1 MNSHLILLPVLLQ
14 VLLTITLYIKL
25 NIVKVRAAKAG
36 DVNEERRSLHDDAWP
51 DYVLKINNCIRNQFE
66 VPILFY
72 VLAISF
78 ALINAVDLSV
88 LIMSCLFV
96 ASRVAHAYIHT
107 GSNYVPA
114 RRKIFTFGVI
124 IVLVMALMLT
134 GALLSA

>member
-88 LIMSCLFV
+88 LVISWLFV

>member
-124 IVLVMALMLT
+124 IVLMMALMLA